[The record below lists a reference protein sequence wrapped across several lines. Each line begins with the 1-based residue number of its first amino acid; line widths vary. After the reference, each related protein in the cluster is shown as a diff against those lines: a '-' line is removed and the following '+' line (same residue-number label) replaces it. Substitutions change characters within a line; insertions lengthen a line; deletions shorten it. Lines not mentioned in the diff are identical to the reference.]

1 MIEAASFEIPLL
13 SSNPSISGRSVIAT
27 SFVEDES
34 TEDGMVT
41 SVHVVCVLGNIRG
54 QFINILVR
62 YGHQGWVGQC
72 GITIMPV
79 AFSSAIFCNTWL
91 IMQKGGNT

>member
-1 MIEAASFEIPLL
+1 
-13 SSNPSISGRSVIAT
+13 
-27 SFVEDES
+27 
-34 TEDGMVT
+34 MVT

-62 YGHQGWVGQC
+62 YGHQDWVGQC

-79 AFSSAIFCNTWL
+79 AFSSEIFCNTWL
-91 IMQKGGNT
+91 IMQKVGIHKSTCLPKRYDRHLWLEPQGQV